1 MAVVELIGVTKRWGP
16 VTAVEPTDLRIDDGE
31 FVAILGPSG
40 CGKSTTL
47 FMLAG
52 IYAPSAGEIRFDGSL
67 VNEVEA
73 RDRNVGIVFQSYAL
87 YPNMSARQNISFPLR
102 FKKLQ
107 SEEAERR
114 VQKIAALVQIED
126 LLERRPS
133 EMSGGQQQRV
143 ALARA
148 LVKEPQLLLLD
159 EPLSNLDATLRLTM
173 RGEIRRL
180 QRSLGVTTILVTHD
194 QIEATTM
201 ADRIICMSK
210 GRIEQIGTASD
221 LYQNPDSLFVA
232 GFIGSPPINLLEG
245 EAKGTALRVGEVE
258 LPFEKAGAGRI
269 TLGVRPESVQ
279 LGKPGMNARVED
291 IEPHGRETIYH
302 LTTPLGTLRA
312 LQAGTA
318 ELRVGDETQI
328 RIDRALIF
336 DATGRRVGHTTRV
349 HACMMQMRPRLKWHK
364 LKRKRSDAPFLR
376 QNLAAGLTAGA
387 ALEVDLVVTADGH
400 FLCLHDLTLDAETTG
415 TGPVAAAT
423 RAEVARLRQR
433 GSNGEVLDE
442 PPLFLDEV
450 AAIVSRLGRD
460 SGGLTQIDVKE
471 PQVRFDDGT
480 CGAIRRNHRRHCAIV
495 SSPAAAMPS

>member
-52 IYAPSAGEIRFDGSL
+52 LYAPSAGEIRFDGSL

-87 YPNMSARQNISFPLR
+87 YPNMSARENISFPLR

-107 SEEAERR
+107 PEEAKQR

-210 GRIEQIGTASD
+210 GRIEQIGTAGD

-232 GFIGSPPINLLEG
+232 GFIGSPPINLIDG
-245 EAKGTALRVGEVE
+245 EASGTSLRVGEVAI
-258 LPFEKAGAGRI
+258 PFEKAVAGHV
-269 TLGVRPESVQ
+269 TLGIRPETVA
-279 LGKPGMNARVED
+279 LGKRGMNARVED

-302 LTTPLGTLRA
+302 LSTPLGTLRA
-312 LQAGTA
+312 LHAGA
-318 ELRVGDETQI
+318 AKLRVGDQTQASI
-328 RIDRALIF
+328 ERALIF
-336 DATGRRVGHTTRV
+336 DHTGRRVGHTTGL
-349 HACMMQMRPRLKWHK
+349 HA
-364 LKRKRSDAPFLR
+364 A
-376 QNLAAGLTAGA
+376 
-387 ALEVDLVVTADGH
+387 
-400 FLCLHDLTLDAETTG
+400 
-415 TGPVAAAT
+415 
-423 RAEVARLRQR
+423 
-433 GSNGEVLDE
+433 
-442 PPLFLDEV
+442 
-450 AAIVSRLGRD
+450 
-460 SGGLTQIDVKE
+460 
-471 PQVRFDDGT
+471 
-480 CGAIRRNHRRHCAIV
+480 
-495 SSPAAAMPS
+495 